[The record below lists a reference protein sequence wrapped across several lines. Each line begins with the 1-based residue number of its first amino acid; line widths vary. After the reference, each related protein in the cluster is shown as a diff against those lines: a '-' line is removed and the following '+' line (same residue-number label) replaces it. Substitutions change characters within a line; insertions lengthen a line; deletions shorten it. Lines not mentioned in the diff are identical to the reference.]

1 MKRRRIFLVF
11 LFIGIGCLIVAPI
24 LGYTLEKT
32 NLYNRSP
39 VRIEE
44 DSTTDVNNAFA
55 LQFSIKSNQKVRISF
70 SVYYANITATLKIFG
85 KGYFEQQRALNSS
98 PDTDMTGLYFV
109 YSQFVWG
116 QSPSSFTN
124 DATSRTITYNGY
136 WYIEFAGSTNG
147 DYLISIPGT
156 YVVVVYGDNDGPV
169 SILDVFF
176 NISVDIDG
184 PGETLERVFYYIGAG
199 VILIAIL
206 FVSFGY
212 YKSFK
217 GGR

>member
-1 MKRRRIFLVF
+1 MKRRRIFLIFV
-11 LFIGIGCLIVAPI
+11 LIGIGFLIVAPI
-24 LGYTLEKT
+24 LGYLLDKT
-32 NLYNRSP
+32 NLYYRSP

-44 DSTTDVNNAFA
+44 DSSTDVNKAFA
-55 LQFSIKSNQKVRISF
+55 LQFSLKSNQKVRISF

-85 KGYFEQQRALNSS
+85 KGYYEQQSVLNSS
-98 PDTDMTGLYFV
+98 PTGMGGLSFV

-116 QSPSSFTN
+116 QEPSSFTN
-124 DATSRTITYNGY
+124 DATSRSITYNGY
-136 WYIEFAGSTNG
+136 WYIEFAGSTNN

-156 YVVVVYGDNDGPV
+156 YVVVVYGDNDGPP

-184 PGETLERVFYYIGAG
+184 PGDVLERVFYYIGAG
-199 VILIAIL
+199 LIFIAIL
-206 FVSFGY
+206 FVSIGY

>member
-1 MKRRRIFLVF
+1 MKRRRIFLII
-11 LFIGIGCLIVAPI
+11 LFIGIGVLIVAPI

-55 LQFSIKSNQKVRISF
+55 LQFSLKSSQKVRISF

-85 KGYFEQQRALNSS
+85 KGYFEQQRALNNS
-98 PDTDMTGLYFV
+98 PGGMSGLNFV

-116 QSPSSFTN
+116 QSPSSYTN
-124 DATSRTITYNGY
+124 DATSRTIIYNGY

-156 YVVVVYGDNDGPV
+156 YVVVVYGNNDGPP

-184 PGETLERVFYYIGAG
+184 PGDILERIFYYIGAG

-212 YKSFK
+212 YKSLK